1 MIFGYARVSTKG
13 QNLDRQLAELKEFGV
28 PDKNVFTDKES
39 GKDFGRQNY
48 LRLRRRLK
56 EGDLL
61 VVKSI
66 DRLGRNYSMIL
77 EEWGYITKTA
87 KCDVVVLDMN
97 LLDTRARD
105 SDLMGKFIA
114 DLVLQILSFVAE
126 NERMSIRE
134 RQAEGIRIAKEKG
147 VKFGRPQAE
156 LAESVP
162 EAFALYLAK
171 ELTRAEALQKTN
183 LKRTTF
189 YKYYNRFL
197 AENAK
202 EKGAAASL
210 EAAAPPYSD
219 KF

>member
-97 LLDTRARD
+97 LLDTRARE

-162 EAFALYLAK
+162 EAFALFLAK
-171 ELTRAEALQKTN
+171 ELTRAEALQKTH

-202 EKGAAASL
+202 EKGAAASC